1 MNEHEQILYMQT
13 RLTRTAAE
21 KWQKPLAEVI
31 KVFTRYGVLEY
42 IENCYEIFHVQG
54 DEAIFEDIENY
65 LSAKGAT
72 IC

>member
-1 MNEHEQILYMQT
+1 MQT

-31 KVFTRYGVLEY
+31 KVFTRYDVLEY
-42 IENCYEIFHVQG
+42 IENCYEIFHVEG

>member
-21 KWQKPLAEVI
+21 KWQKSLAEVI

-42 IENCYEIFHVQG
+42 IENCYEIFHVEG

-65 LSAKGAT
+65 LSAKGAA

>member
-54 DEAIFEDIENY
+54 DEAIFEDIEHY
-65 LSAKGAT
+65 LSAKGAA

>member
-31 KVFTRYGVLEY
+31 KVFTRYDVLEY
-42 IENCYEIFHVQG
+42 IENCYEIFHVEG

>member
-42 IENCYEIFHVQG
+42 IENCYEIFHVEG
-54 DEAIFEDIENY
+54 DEAIFEDIEHY